1 LHGGMLQCIKSIDG
15 IPHRQADYFCENPF
29 AVLRITTRRE
39 IFMRKQ
45 IAMAA
50 LIGSAA
56 LGLSV
61 PVQAQDMSKIRYL
74 AANCANCH
82 GTDGRSVGIMESL
95 AGYDKEKF
103 ISNMKEYRSGD
114 KPATLMHQ
122 IVKGYTDEQIADL
135 AAYFA
140 AQPKKK

>member
-1 LHGGMLQCIKSIDG
+1 
-15 IPHRQADYFCENPF
+15 
-29 AVLRITTRRE
+29 
-39 IFMRKQ
+39 MRKQ
-45 IAMAA
+45 FAMAA

-56 LGLSV
+56 LGLSL

-122 IVKGYTDEQIADL
+122 IVKGYTDQQIADL

>member
-1 LHGGMLQCIKSIDG
+1 
-15 IPHRQADYFCENPF
+15 
-29 AVLRITTRRE
+29 
-39 IFMRKQ
+39 MRKQ
-45 IAMAA
+45 FATAA
-50 LIGSAA
+50 LVGAVA
-56 LGLSV
+56 LGFNVSA
-61 PVQAQDMSKIRYL
+61 QAQDMSKIRYL

-114 KPATLMHQ
+114 KTAMLMHQ
-122 IVKGYTDEQIADL
+122 IVKGYTDQQLADL

>member
-1 LHGGMLQCIKSIDG
+1 
-15 IPHRQADYFCENPF
+15 
-29 AVLRITTRRE
+29 
-39 IFMRKQ
+39 MRKHFV
-45 IAMAA
+45 MAA
-50 LIGSAA
+50 LIGSATI
-56 LGLSV
+56 GLSL

-122 IVKGYTDEQIADL
+122 IVKGYTDQQIADL